1 MYSKV
6 KTLMIVGIEGLV
18 VSVETD
24 VSAGLPDFSMVGYLS
39 SESKE
44 AKERVRISLKNSG
57 FQLAPRRITVNI
69 APADIRKDG
78 TAFDLAIAVG
88 ILISYGIISSDRCKD
103 IAFLGELGLDGRLCP
118 VHGVISMVAAAKDEG
133 FHGVIV
139 PKENAREGSAVEG
152 IKVYPAA
159 SLGNVVEMLS
169 GNEELDSYAAEHWV
183 AGQEERKYDVDFSE
197 ITGQAAVK
205 RAAEVAAAGMHNII
219 MVGPPGSGK
228 TMTARRLPTILPELT
243 QEESMEV
250 TKIYSIC
257 GLLPP
262 GRPMM
267 LTRPFRSPHHTI
279 SASALAGGGAVPRPG
294 EISLANRGVLFLDE
308 FPEFSRASLEVL
320 RQPLEDRRVT
330 ISRVKGSYSF
340 PSDCMV
346 VAAMNPCPCGYY
358 PDRDKCRCTDYAV
371 RKYLQKISRPLLD
384 RMDIC
389 VDMPAVAYSDIIMSR
404 SVDVKQEDSAAIR
417 GRVMAAWERQKSRYK
432 DEGIFFNSQLTNSQM
447 ERFCRLS
454 PAAESMM
461 AEVYRRMELTAR
473 AYHRI
478 LKVARTISDLSG
490 EAVISE
496 YSLAEAVGYRGLEQK
511 YWG

>member
-346 VAAMNPCPCGYY
+346 VAAMNPCPCG
-358 PDRDKCRCTDYAV
+358 
-371 RKYLQKISRPLLD
+371 
-384 RMDIC
+384 
-389 VDMPAVAYSDIIMSR
+389 
-404 SVDVKQEDSAAIR
+404 
-417 GRVMAAWERQKSRYK
+417 
-432 DEGIFFNSQLTNSQM
+432 
-447 ERFCRLS
+447 
-454 PAAESMM
+454 
-461 AEVYRRMELTAR
+461 
-473 AYHRI
+473 
-478 LKVARTISDLSG
+478 
-490 EAVISE
+490 
-496 YSLAEAVGYRGLEQK
+496 
-511 YWG
+511 

>member
-1 MYSKV
+1 
-6 KTLMIVGIEGLV
+6 
-18 VSVETD
+18 
-24 VSAGLPDFSMVGYLS
+24 
-39 SESKE
+39 
-44 AKERVRISLKNSG
+44 
-57 FQLAPRRITVNI
+57 
-69 APADIRKDG
+69 G

-88 ILISYGIISSDRCKD
+88 ILISYGIIAADRCKG

-118 VHGVISMVAAAKDEG
+118 VHGVISMVAAARDAG
-133 FHGVIV
+133 FRGVVV
-139 PKENAREGSAVEG
+139 PEANAQEGSAVEG
-152 IKVYPAA
+152 IDVYPAA
-159 SLGNVVEMLS
+159 SLERVVEMLS
-169 GNEELDSYAAEHWV
+169 GRDDLDTYAAEHWV
-183 AGQEERKYDVDFSE
+183 AGPEERKYDVDFSE

-205 RAAEVAAAGMHNII
+205 RAAEVAAAGMHNFI

-243 QEESMEV
+243 QAESMEV

-262 GRPMM
+262 GRPML
-267 LTRPFRSPHHTI
+267 LTRPFRAPHHTI
-279 SASALAGGGAVPRPG
+279 SAAALAGGGMIPRPG

-320 RQPLEDRRVT
+320 RQPLEDRKVT
-330 ISRVKGSYSF
+330 VSRVKGSYSF

-358 PDRDKCRCTDYAV
+358 PDRDKCRCTDFAV
-371 RKYLQKISRPLLD
+371 RRYLQKISRPLLD

-389 VDMPAVAYSDIIMSR
+389 VEMPAVDYRDITMSR
-404 SVDVKQEDSAAIR
+404 RSNSRQEDSATIR

-447 ERFCRLS
+447 DRFCALS
-454 PAAESMM
+454 AEGEKMM
-461 AEVYRRMELTAR
+461 ADVYRRMELTAR

-478 LKVARTISDLSG
+478 LKVARTIADLSG
-490 EAVISE
+490 EDVISE
-496 YSLAEAVGYRGLEQK
+496 MSLAEAVGYRGLEQK
-511 YWG
+511 YWW

>member
-1 MYSKV
+1 MYSRV
-6 KTLMIVGIEGLV
+6 DTLMIVGIEGLV

-57 FQLAPRRITVNI
+57 FQLTPRRITVNI

-88 ILISYGIISSDRCKD
+88 ILISYGMIRAGSCEG
-103 IAFLGELGLDGRLCP
+103 IAFLGELGLDGKLCP
-118 VHGVISMVAAAKDEG
+118 VHGVISMVAAAHDAG

-139 PKENAREGSAVEG
+139 PEANAQEGAAVEG

-159 SLGNVVEMLS
+159 SLKMVVEMLS
-169 GNEELDSYAAEHWV
+169 DAEKLDSHAAEHWV
-183 AGQEERKYDVDFSE
+183 AGPEEGMYDVDFSE

-205 RAAEVAAAGMHNII
+205 RAAEVAAAGMHNFI

-243 QEESMEV
+243 QAESMEV

-279 SASALAGGGAVPRPG
+279 SASALAGGGMVPRPG

-320 RQPLEDRRVT
+320 RQPLEDRKVT

-358 PDRDKCRCTDYAV
+358 PDRSKCRCSDYAV
-371 RKYLQKISRPLLD
+371 KKYLRRISRPLLD

-389 VDMPAVAYSDIIMSR
+389 IDMPALDYRDLAMKRKDR
-404 SVDVKQEDSAAIR
+404 GRQEDSATIR
-417 GRVMAAWERQKSRYK
+417 GRVMTAWDRQKFRYK
-432 DEGIFFNSQLTNSQM
+432 DEGIFFNSQLTNSHM
-447 ERFCRLS
+447 ERFCVLS
-454 PAAESMM
+454 PSGERMM
-461 AEVYRRMELTAR
+461 ADVYRSMELTAR

-478 LKVARTISDLSG
+478 LKVARTIADLYG
-490 EAVISE
+490 EEVISE
-496 YSLAEAVGYRGLEQK
+496 QSLAEAVGYRGLERK